1 MELVPFFAV
10 GVAFLFFALWLDWQD
25 RRRRSKERAEAAKN

>member
-10 GVAFLFFALWLDWQD
+10 GVGFAVFALWLDWQD
-25 RRRRSKERAEAAKN
+25 RKRRAKKRL